1 MFVLFISISLTHTHS
16 HAFYLLL
23 PSFVLTKRFEFVRI
37 LVKKNS
43 IVTKCAFI
51 VDTFKPIGDRVFV
64 KYSLSE
70 LYICI
75 SFTSILNHRSWKSK
89 TKSICNNQ
97 ISNQINILLKK
108 KLLLM
113 FVYFENGIL
122 SQQQIGKHH
131 FVTHS

>member
-1 MFVLFISISLTHTHS
+1 MFVLFINLSLTHTF
-16 HAFYLLL
+16 A
-23 PSFVLTKRFEFVRI
+23 RI
-37 LVKKNS
+37 LLVIAFFCTDQTIRICSHFGEKNS

-97 ISNQINILLKK
+97 ISNQNKYFVKK
-108 KLLLM
+108 RIVVNVCLFRKRN
-113 FVYFENGIL
+113 FVPTTNW
-122 SQQQIGKHH
+122 
-131 FVTHS
+131 